1 VIKLEGKRTYPHP
14 AYKVINREAYKEPFT
29 TKRRMSSIVSLI
41 RKVVDTVLTKH
52 EISAVD
58 LITTEILMGL
68 GLESKPKKV
77 RKSKKKDSDTES
89 ETASEAAG
97 YGYEAPVVTAAVAV
111 AVSPGFRPSVEPSKK
126 PDDEKIVNAE
136 SKAVVESEKSDEKKE
151 RKRVVSKKMKETF
164 MSLEGATEES
174 LKEVIKKYKDAEEVT
189 DFVTFAKKE
198 LGVVESAAPVVEK
211 VTKPKAEKVVK
222 PKAKKEETGRIQW
235 NATST
240 RLFKT
245 IVEESGGVLKDGLKT
260 EFSNYLDLLTEDNYG
275 LTSIQGHMRVF
286 MSSKFPTPE
295 PTLKDLPAL
304 KVSTEDSNAEV
315 ETEGEKDEDQEE
327 LEFEGETLWIG
338 VSSGKIFRQT
348 EEAGDVLV
356 GMAGKGRF
364 SKVVKPSA

>member
-1 VIKLEGKRTYPHP
+1 
-14 AYKVINREAYKEPFT
+14 
-29 TKRRMSSIVSLI
+29 MSTIVSLI

-52 EISAVD
+52 EISDVE

-68 GLESKPKKV
+68 GLEAKPKKV
-77 RKSKKKDSDTES
+77 RKSKKKESDTAS

-97 YGYEAPVVTAAVAV
+97 YGDDAPVVTAGAAV
-111 AVSPGFRPSVEPSKK
+111 AVSPGFRPSVEPSEK
-126 PDDEKIVNAE
+126 PEEKIV
-136 SKAVVESEKSDEKKE
+136 KADSEAEKSEEKKE

-198 LGVVESAAPVVEK
+198 LGVVEAAAPVVEK
-211 VTKPKAEKVVK
+211 VSKPKAEKVVK

-304 KVSTEDSNAEV
+304 KVSTEDTKVEV
-315 ETEGEKDEDQEE
+315 ESEEEKDEDQEE

-338 VSSGKIFRQT
+338 VKSGKIYRQT

-356 GMAGKGRF
+356 GVAGKGRF
-364 SKVVKPSA
+364 SKIVKPSA

>member
-1 VIKLEGKRTYPHP
+1 
-14 AYKVINREAYKEPFT
+14 
-29 TKRRMSSIVSLI
+29 MSSIVSLI

-52 EISAVD
+52 EISDVE

-68 GLESKPKKV
+68 GLEAKPKKV
-77 RKSKKKDSDTES
+77 RKSKKKDSDTAS

-97 YGYEAPVVTAAVAV
+97 YGDEAPVVTAAGAV
-111 AVSPGFRPSVEPSKK
+111 AVSPGFRPVVEPSEKPVVKPSKK
-126 PDDEKIVNAE
+126 PEETIVKADSE
-136 SKAVVESEKSDEKKE
+136 AVVESEKSEEKKE

-198 LGVVESAAPVVEK
+198 LGVVEAAAPVVEK
-211 VTKPKAEKVVK
+211 VSKPKAEKVVK

-304 KVSTEDSNAEV
+304 KVSTEDTKVEV
-315 ETEGEKDEDQEE
+315 ESEEEKDEDQEE

-338 VSSGKIFRQT
+338 VKSGKIFRQT

-356 GMAGKGRF
+356 GVAGKGRF
-364 SKVVKPSA
+364 SKIVKPSA

>member
-1 VIKLEGKRTYPHP
+1 
-14 AYKVINREAYKEPFT
+14 
-29 TKRRMSSIVSLI
+29 MSSIVSLI

-52 EISAVD
+52 EISDVE

-68 GLESKPKKV
+68 GLEAKPKKV
-77 RKSKKKDSDTES
+77 RKSKKKESDTAS

-97 YGYEAPVVTAAVAV
+97 YGDEAPVVTAAGAV
-111 AVSPGFRPSVEPSKK
+111 AVSPGFRPSVEPSEK
-126 PDDEKIVNAE
+126 PVVKPSTKPEEKIVKADSE
-136 SKAVVESEKSDEKKE
+136 AVVESEKSEEKKE

-198 LGVVESAAPVVEK
+198 LGVVEAAAPVVEK
-211 VTKPKAEKVVK
+211 VSKPKAEKVVK

-304 KVSTEDSNAEV
+304 KVSTEDTKVEV
-315 ETEGEKDEDQEE
+315 ESEEEKDEDQEE

-338 VSSGKIFRQT
+338 VKSGRIFRQT

-356 GMAGKGRF
+356 GVAGKGRF

>member
-1 VIKLEGKRTYPHP
+1 
-14 AYKVINREAYKEPFT
+14 
-29 TKRRMSSIVSLI
+29 MSTIVSLI

-52 EISAVD
+52 EISDVE

-68 GLESKPKKV
+68 GLEAKPKKV
-77 RKSKKKDSDTES
+77 RKSKKKESDTAS

-97 YGYEAPVVTAAVAV
+97 YGDDAPVVTAAAAV
-111 AVSPGFRPSVEPSKK
+111 AVSPGFRPSVEPSEK
-126 PDDEKIVNAE
+126 PEEKIV
-136 SKAVVESEKSDEKKE
+136 KADSEAEKSEEKKE

-198 LGVVESAAPVVEK
+198 LGVVEAAAPVVEK
-211 VTKPKAEKVVK
+211 VSKPKAEKVVK

-304 KVSTEDSNAEV
+304 KVSTEDTKVEV
-315 ETEGEKDEDQEE
+315 ESEEEKDEDQEE

-338 VSSGKIFRQT
+338 VKSGKIYRQT

-356 GMAGKGRF
+356 GVAGKGRF
-364 SKVVKPSA
+364 SKIVKPSA

>member
-1 VIKLEGKRTYPHP
+1 
-14 AYKVINREAYKEPFT
+14 
-29 TKRRMSSIVSLI
+29 MSTIVSLI

-52 EISAVD
+52 EISDVE

-68 GLESKPKKV
+68 GLEAKPKKV
-77 RKSKKKDSDTES
+77 RKSKKKESDTAS

-97 YGYEAPVVTAAVAV
+97 YGDEAPVVTAAGAV
-111 AVSPGFRPSVEPSKK
+111 AESPGFRPVVEPSKK
-126 PDDEKIVNAE
+126 PEETIVKADSE
-136 SKAVVESEKSDEKKE
+136 AVVESEKSEEKKE

-198 LGVVESAAPVVEK
+198 LGVVEAAAPVVEK
-211 VTKPKAEKVVK
+211 VSKPKAEKVVK

-260 EFSNYLDLLTEDNYG
+260 EFSNYLDLLTEENYG

-304 KVSTEDSNAEV
+304 KVSTEDTKVEV
-315 ETEGEKDEDQEE
+315 ESEEEKDEDQEE

-338 VSSGKIFRQT
+338 VKSGKIFRQT

-356 GMAGKGRF
+356 GVAGKGRF
-364 SKVVKPSA
+364 SKIVKPSA

>member
-1 VIKLEGKRTYPHP
+1 
-14 AYKVINREAYKEPFT
+14 
-29 TKRRMSSIVSLI
+29 MSTIVSLI

-52 EISAVD
+52 EISDVE

-68 GLESKPKKV
+68 GLEAKPKKV
-77 RKSKKKDSDTES
+77 RKSKKKDSDTAS

-97 YGYEAPVVTAAVAV
+97 YGDEAPVVTAAAAV
-111 AVSPGFRPSVEPSKK
+111 AVSPGFRPSVEPSEKPVVKPSKK
-126 PDDEKIVNAE
+126 PEEKIVKADSE
-136 SKAVVESEKSDEKKE
+136 AVVESEKSEEKKE

-198 LGVVESAAPVVEK
+198 LGVVDAAAPVVEK
-211 VTKPKAEKVVK
+211 VSKPKAEKVVK

-304 KVSTEDSNAEV
+304 KVSTEDTKVEV
-315 ETEGEKDEDQEE
+315 ESEEEKDEDQEE

-338 VSSGKIFRQT
+338 VKSGKIYRQT

-356 GMAGKGRF
+356 GVAGKGRF

>member
-1 VIKLEGKRTYPHP
+1 
-14 AYKVINREAYKEPFT
+14 
-29 TKRRMSSIVSLI
+29 MSTIVSLI

-52 EISAVD
+52 EISDVE

-68 GLESKPKKV
+68 GLEAKPKKV
-77 RKSKKKDSDTES
+77 RKSKKKESDTAS

-97 YGYEAPVVTAAVAV
+97 YGDDAPVVTAGAAV
-111 AVSPGFRPSVEPSKK
+111 AVSPGFRPSVEPSEKPVVEPSKK
-126 PDDEKIVNAE
+126 PEEKIVKADSE
-136 SKAVVESEKSDEKKE
+136 AVVESEKSEEKKE

-174 LKEVIKKYKDAEEVT
+174 LKESLKEVIKKYKDAEEVT

-198 LGVVESAAPVVEK
+198 LGIVDAAAPVVEK
-211 VTKPKAEKVVK
+211 VSKPKAEKVVK

-260 EFSNYLDLLTEDNYG
+260 EFSNYLDLLTEENYG

-304 KVSTEDSNAEV
+304 KVSTEDTKVEV
-315 ETEGEKDEDQEE
+315 ESEEEKDEDQEE

-338 VSSGKIFRQT
+338 VKSGKIYRQT

-356 GMAGKGRF
+356 GVAGKGRF
-364 SKVVKPSA
+364 SKVVRPSA